1 MADEPSLEEIQAAE
15 HKRLRNAVNTLP
27 PNPSDDELHAVRIE
41 VKRAR
46 YAAELGGDEPYVQAA
61 KRLQDVLGEH
71 QDAVVAIGELR
82 NLAGRMPDAAVAAGR
97 LSEREHERASRN
109 RGAWKA
115 SWKRLA
121 KTV

>member
-1 MADEPSLEEIQAAE
+1 MKALAPDSPDE
-15 HKRLRNAVNTLP
+15 
-27 PNPSDDELHAVRIE
+27 ELHAARIR

-46 YAAELGGDEPYVQAA
+46 YAAELEGDKAYVQAA

-71 QDAVVAIGELR
+71 QDAVVAIGKLR
-82 NLAGRMPDAAVAAGR
+82 DLAARMPDAAVAAGR
-97 LSEREHERASRN
+97 LIEREHERAR
-109 RGAWKA
+109 RTRDAWRA